1 MEGLVRPIL
10 SFFFFLSFIRA
21 ELMKRNAAA
30 ILLLFLSVPKDIDT
44 QHEGREAVC
53 DVISFIGAAQA
64 EKAAPAIS
72 I

>member
-1 MEGLVRPIL
+1 VEGLVFSDSFIL
-10 SFFFFLSFIRA
+10 FFLSFIRA